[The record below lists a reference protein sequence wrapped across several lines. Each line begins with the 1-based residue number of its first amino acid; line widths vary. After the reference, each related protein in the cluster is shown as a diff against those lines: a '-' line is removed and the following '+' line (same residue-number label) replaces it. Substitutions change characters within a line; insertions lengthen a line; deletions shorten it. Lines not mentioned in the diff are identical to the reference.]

1 MSLPTSGPAR
11 SAMTGMHYA
20 ATYALCSDR
29 PAATRLS
36 RDQRFS
42 KKYISLLLF
51 GCVKLNGL
59 PSLRLHDKVFFFHFY
74 PSLSLSLSLSR
85 SFAAFD
91 GCMGTGYKDF
101 ACLSCSYRGLD
112 PPGFPCVMG
121 QGLCEYV
128 IHRLSEFYL
137 LFKAQYGKGKQSQR
151 EELEMTK

>member
-1 MSLPTSGPAR
+1 
-11 SAMTGMHYA
+11 MTGMHYA

-74 PSLSLSLSLSR
+74 LSLSLSLSLALLLLLMVAWELVIKILPVFR
-85 SFAAFD
+85 VHIADLIRQAF
-91 GCMGTGYKDF
+91 
-101 ACLSCSYRGLD
+101 L
-112 PPGFPCVMG
+112 V
-121 QGLCEYV
+121 
-128 IHRLSEFYL
+128 
-137 LFKAQYGKGKQSQR
+137 
-151 EELEMTK
+151 